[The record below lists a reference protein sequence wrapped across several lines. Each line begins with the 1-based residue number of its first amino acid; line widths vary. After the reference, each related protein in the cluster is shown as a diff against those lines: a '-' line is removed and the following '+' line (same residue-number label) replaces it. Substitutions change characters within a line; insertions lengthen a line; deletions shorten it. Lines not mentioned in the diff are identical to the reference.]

1 MDMFTRSSNENKS
14 LAAIGRDRARTFGL
28 MDLAIATAY
37 RTTAQLLHL
46 IRRVIGFSRLPARV
60 MIMMW
65 YGDHKRIK

>member
-1 MDMFTRSSNENKS
+1 MFTRSSNENKS

-46 IRRVIGFSRLPARV
+46 IRRVIGFFSV
-60 MIMMW
+60 TS
-65 YGDHKRIK
+65 